1 MAMAKN
7 SIRTKTYYCG
17 TKRPEYIEIDL
28 FPCLEQERRYGRKG
42 KEKLTAP
49 KQRNLNAKR
58 AKRYFCLL
66 LKTNFTEGDIHVTLT
81 YNAKFLPETIEQAE
95 REVKNYLRRI
105 ANARKR
111 KGLPA
116 LKYIYITEQGVQSQR
131 IHHHLIINSGLSRDE
146 IEMLWRRPKRKG
158 EKYGQ
163 ALGDCNADRL
173 RVDDKGLERL
183 AAYLSKDPKG
193 RKRWTPSQN
202 LKKPQ
207 ISVSDTKTT
216 RKKFQQLILL
226 PVDCEVVKD
235 YFEKQH
241 PGYVLTEC
249 RKEFNDI
256 TGQWAIY
263 VKMRLRI

>member
-42 KEKLTAP
+42 REKLTAP

-81 YNAKFLPETIEQAE
+81 YNAKFLPVTIEQAE

-116 LKYIYITEQGVQSQR
+116 LKYIYITE
-131 IHHHLIINSGLSRDE
+131 
-146 IEMLWRRPKRKG
+146 
-158 EKYGQ
+158 
-163 ALGDCNADRL
+163 
-173 RVDDKGLERL
+173 
-183 AAYLSKDPKG
+183 
-193 RKRWTPSQN
+193 
-202 LKKPQ
+202 
-207 ISVSDTKTT
+207 
-216 RKKFQQLILL
+216 
-226 PVDCEVVKD
+226 
-235 YFEKQH
+235 
-241 PGYVLTEC
+241 
-249 RKEFNDI
+249 
-256 TGQWAIY
+256 
-263 VKMRLRI
+263 

>member
-28 FPCLEQERRYGRKG
+28 FPCLEQERRYSRKG

-173 RVDDKGLERL
+173 RVDEKGLERL
-183 AAYLSKDPKG
+183 AAYLSKDPRG